1 MAECYHCVMS
11 AARATTTIRL
21 NGEEQQLLKELAEQT
36 GESQNDV
43 LRSALREKGARM
55 GHAAKVR
62 ALFVE
67 GEQQW
72 AELLERLRV
81 S

>member
-1 MAECYHCVMS
+1 MS

-21 NGEEQQLLKELAEQT
+21 SGEEQQLLNELAERT
-36 GESQNDV
+36 GQSQNDV
-43 LRSALREKGARM
+43 LRSALREMSARM

-62 ALFVE
+62 DLFVE

-72 AELLERLRV
+72 AQLLERLRI